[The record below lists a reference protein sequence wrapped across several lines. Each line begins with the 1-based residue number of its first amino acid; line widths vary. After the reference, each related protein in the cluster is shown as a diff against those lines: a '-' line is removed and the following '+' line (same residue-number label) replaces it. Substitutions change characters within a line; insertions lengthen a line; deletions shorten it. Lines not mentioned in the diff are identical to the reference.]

1 MLLENMALETLSP
14 GHWKQLT
21 KACLSGGDC
30 LFWKTEFAEQCQAT
44 AERDQAQQAPI
55 FHQMRVGEEPYAG
68 SDQQLNFDIAAYS
81 QMNAVAPKAWSTLQ
95 SSKEQTD

>member
-1 MLLENMALETLSP
+1 MALEILSP

-30 LFWKTEFAEQCQAT
+30 LFWKTEFIEQYQAT

-55 FHQMRVGEEPYAG
+55 FCQMLVGEEAYAG
-68 SDQQLNFDIAAYS
+68 TDQQLNFDIAAY
-81 QMNAVAPKAWSTLQ
+81 A
-95 SSKEQTD
+95 

>member
-1 MLLENMALETLSP
+1 MALEILSP

-21 KACLSGGDC
+21 KACLSGEDC
-30 LFWKTEFAEQCQAT
+30 LFWKTEFTEQYQAT

-55 FHQMRVGEEPYAG
+55 FYQMLVGEEPYAG
-68 SDQQLNFDIAAYS
+68 TDQQLNFDIAAYA
-81 QMNAVAPKAWSTLQ
+81 QMNTVAKKAWNKLQ